1 MIRRLALLI
10 LLLLAACEPEPTPF
24 PVDLPVTPTDPAQAT
39 EPPLVRYALAANT
52 EGFVAELELIAAGA
66 VVEQLRE
73 PVDPADLGARY
84 DIVAAYGDYDGWTR
98 SDITPQV
105 ALVID
110 SQSAPLTPAL
120 AAVIRRGIDPAAT
133 LASLD
138 IPGALPVADSADPV
152 TPGALRA
159 ELANLGRPDG
169 LRLALAYAYTPG
181 ADEIAGQL
189 AAINVDTRRFALGSD
204 EIGAALAAGSAH
216 LALVTWTTPDE
227 RAVWVERFGAEHVTD
242 LYALPIS
249 YDALPELTITLTPG
263 GWPLARR

>member
-24 PVDLPVTPTDPAQAT
+24 PVDLPVTPTNPADAT
-39 EPPLVRYALAANT
+39 EPPPVRYALAANT
-52 EGFVAELELIAAGA
+52 EGFIAELELIAAGT
-66 VVEQLRE
+66 VVEQLSD

-84 DIVAAYGDYDGWTR
+84 DIVAAYGYYDGWTR

-120 AAVIRRGIDPAAT
+120 AAVIRRGIDPAAA

-138 IPGALPVADSADPV
+138 IPGALPADEASGDP
-152 TPGALRA
+152 PGALRA

-169 LRLALAYAYTPG
+169 LRLALAYAYIPG